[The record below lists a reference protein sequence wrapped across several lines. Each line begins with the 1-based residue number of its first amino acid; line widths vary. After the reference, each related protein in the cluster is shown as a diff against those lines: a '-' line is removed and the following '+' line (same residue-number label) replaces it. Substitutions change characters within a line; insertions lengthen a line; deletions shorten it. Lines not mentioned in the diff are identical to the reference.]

1 VSRKE
6 SSSQKMHQRLPLLVR
21 DDHLIFS
28 TFAHHMKYT
37 LLLLLLLFAPSLIFS
52 QETLYETLDHDGL
65 TREYTIHIPP
75 GYNSDTPVPLMF
87 SLHGYTSNND
97 FNLLYTGFN
106 SIADTA
112 NFIVVYPLGTTYLGA
127 THWNVGG
134 FTAGS
139 PIDDVGFLETLIDE
153 ISSNYSINP
162 DRVYSTGMSNGGY
175 MSFLLACQ
183 ISSKIAAIAS
193 VTGSMTLS
201 TYDECNPDHPTP
213 VLQIHGTTDG
223 TVPYE
228 GGAGWSESIPDVLDY
243 WINHNNCDT
252 EAIVTPFEDID
263 SSDGSTAEH
272 YLWNSGDNNVT
283 TEHIKVTGGGHDWP
297 GAWGNMDI
305 SASIEVWKF
314 FMRFDINGSLNAE
327 VNDVVEINNERTLIK
342 IVDVL
347 GRDAREVRNQ
357 ILFYIFSDGTT
368 EKRFFTE

>member
-1 VSRKE
+1 
-6 SSSQKMHQRLPLLVR
+6 
-21 DDHLIFS
+21 
-28 TFAHHMKYT
+28 
-37 LLLLLLLFAPSLIFS
+37 
-52 QETLYETLDHDGL
+52 
-65 TREYTIHIPP
+65 
-75 GYNSDTPVPLMF
+75 
-87 SLHGYTSNND
+87 
-97 FNLLYTGFN
+97 
-106 SIADTA
+106 
-112 NFIVVYPLGTTYLGA
+112 
-127 THWNVGG
+127 
-134 FTAGS
+134 
-139 PIDDVGFLETLIDE
+139 
-153 ISSNYSINP
+153 
-162 DRVYSTGMSNGGY
+162 

-272 YLWNSGDNNVT
+272 YLWDSGDNNVT

-327 VNDVVEINNERTLIK
+327 VNDVVEINNERTLVK

>member
-1 VSRKE
+1 
-6 SSSQKMHQRLPLLVR
+6 
-21 DDHLIFS
+21 
-28 TFAHHMKYT
+28 MKYT
-37 LLLLLLLFAPSLIFS
+37 LLLLLLLLFAPLLIFS

-75 GYNSDTPVPLMF
+75 GYNADTPVPLMF

>member
-1 VSRKE
+1 
-6 SSSQKMHQRLPLLVR
+6 
-21 DDHLIFS
+21 
-28 TFAHHMKYT
+28 MKYT
-37 LLLLLLLFAPSLIFS
+37 LLLLLFSPLFTFS

-65 TREYTIHIPP
+65 TREFVIHIPP
-75 GYNSDTPVPLMF
+75 GYSADTPVPLMF
-87 SLHGYTSNND
+87 SLHGFTSNND

-112 NFIVVYPLGTTYLGA
+112 NFIVVYPQGTLTAAGA
-127 THWNVGG
+127 SHWNVGG
-134 FTAGS
+134 FTSGS
-139 PIDDVGFLETLIDE
+139 TTDDVGFFDALIDE

-193 VTGSMTLS
+193 VTGSMTPT
-201 TYDECNPDHPTP
+201 TYNECNPDHPTP

-223 TVPYE
+223 TVSYE

-252 EAIVTPFEDID
+252 EAVVTSFEDVD
-263 SSDGSTAEH
+263 PSDGSTAEH
-272 YLWNSGDNNVT
+272 YVWDSGDNGVT

-305 SASIEVWKF
+305 NASIEVWKF
-314 FMRFDINGSLNAE
+314 FMRFDINGNLDSS
-327 VNDVVEINNERTLIK
+327 VNDVVEIDHARTLLK
-342 IVDVL
+342 VVDIL
-347 GRDAREVRNQ
+347 GRETSEVKNQ
-357 ILFYIFSDGTT
+357 MLFYIFSDGTT
-368 EKRFFTE
+368 EKIFFTE